1 MEAVYKSGGASSRK
15 ATAEAPLVLDRPSI
29 VTLKI
34 APESVLKFER
44 RGDDLVLVLRD
55 GQEVAVRGFFA
66 EYPDAG
72 RNDLVLEDGAGVQW
86 WGQYTAPWKDFH
98 FTEIEWN
105 DAGGALLPDGVP
117 GWLLGALGV
126 LGVGAAASGGGGGG
140 GGPAFIPPL
149 LPAQNRGPEGK
160 ADPVVTD
167 QDKPVSGQVQATD
180 PDRDTLTYTVAKGP
194 EHGTVTVDP
203 TTGQFVYTP
212 KPGYEGPDSFEVTV
226 SDGKGGT
233 TTVTV
238 PVTVSP
244 VNDAPTAPDYT
255 EATNE
260 DTPVSGRVTGSD
272 IDSGDT
278 LTYTKGSDPAHG
290 TVTVN
295 PDGTYTYTPNPDFH
309 GTDSFTVTVSDGHG
323 GTTTSTVTVTVD
335 PVNDAPT
342 APAYAETT
350 NEDTPV
356 NGKVTGTDV
365 DGDPLTYTKGS
376 DPANGT
382 VTVNPDGT
390 YVYTPNPNFNGTDMF
405 TVTVSDGHGGT
416 TTSTVTV
423 TVDPVNDEPTVP
435 DYTKTTNEDT
445 PVSGQVVGSDV
456 DGDTLTYVKGSD
468 PAHGTVT
475 VNADG
480 TYTYTPGANFNGTD
494 SFTVTVSDGHGGTK
508 TSTITVTVDPVNDD
522 PAAPNYTKTTS
533 EDTPVSGKV
542 TGTDVDGDALTYT
555 KGSNPS
561 NGSVTVNSD
570 GTYVYT
576 PNPDF
581 HGTDSF
587 TVTVSDGHGGTT
599 TSTVTVTVSPVND
612 APKAPDYN
620 ETTNEDTPVSGS
632 VVGTDVDGD
641 ALTYVKGS
649 DPAHGTVTVNP
660 DGTYVYTPNPN
671 FNGTDS
677 FTVTVSDGHGG
688 TTTSTVT
695 VTVDPVNDAPTVP
708 NYNQTTNEDTP
719 VSGQVVGS
727 DVDGDTL
734 TYTKGSDPAHGT
746 VTVNADGTYTYTPGA
761 NFNGTD
767 SFTVTVSDG
776 HGGTTTSTVNV
787 TINPFND
794 APTVPN
800 YNQTTDEDT
809 PVSGKVVGSDVDG
822 DTLTYTKGSDPA
834 HGTVT
839 VNADGTYTY
848 TPGANFNGTDSFTV
862 TVSDGHGG
870 TTTSTVNV
878 TINPV
883 NDAPTV
889 PNYTETTNEDT
900 PVSGQVTGSDVD
912 GDTLTYVKGS
922 DPANGTVTVNADGTY
937 TYTPNANFNG
947 TDTFTVTVSDGHGG
961 TTTSTITV
969 TVDPVNDAPTVP
981 NYTETTNEDTP
992 VNGQVVGSDVDGDAL
1007 TYTKGSDPAHGTVT
1021 VNADG
1026 TYTYVPGANF
1036 HGTDSFTVT
1045 VSDGHGGTTTSTI
1058 TVTVDP
1064 VNDAPTVPNYT
1075 ETTNEDTPVNGQ
1087 VVGSD
1092 VDGDTLT
1099 YTKGSDPAHGTVT
1112 VNADGTYTYVPGA
1125 NFNGTDSFTV
1135 TVSDGHGGTTTSTVN
1150 VTVNPVNDA
1159 PTVPNY
1165 IETTN
1170 EDTPVS
1176 GQVVG
1181 SDVDGDTL
1189 TYVKGSDPAHG
1200 TVTVNPDGTYTYVP
1214 GANFNGTDS
1223 FTVTVS
1229 DGHGGTTTSTVNVT
1243 VNPVNDAPTAPNYT
1257 ETTNEDTPV
1266 SGQVVGSDVDGDTLT
1281 YVKGSDPAHGTV
1293 TVNADGT
1300 YTYVPGANFNGTDTF
1315 TVTVSDGHGGTTTS
1329 TITVTVDPVND
1340 APTVPNYAQTTD
1352 EDTPVSGQVI
1362 GSDVDG
1368 DALTYALGNGP
1379 AHGSVTVNADGTYT
1393 YVPSANF
1400 NGTDTFTVTVSDG
1413 HGGTTTSTVTVT
1425 IDPVNDAPTVPNYTQ
1440 TTDED
1445 TPVSGQVVGSDVDG
1459 DTLTYVKGSDPTNG
1473 TVTVNADGT
1482 YTYTPNANF
1491 NGTDTFTVT
1500 VSDGHGG
1507 TTTSTVTVT
1516 IDPVNDA
1523 PVFVDGGGTPVDT
1536 ATGYVFGYD
1545 ENRPAGTVLGTVH
1558 ATDIDSANVTYSILS
1573 GNDQGYFAI
1582 DPVTGEISLTP
1593 AGAAAFVNDYEAGA
1607 NAHALVIGATD
1618 GTATTTIPVTLNEQ
1632 NINDAP
1638 TVPDYAKTTD
1648 EDTPVSGQVVGS
1660 DVDGDAL
1667 TYVKGSDPAHGT
1679 VTVNA
1684 DGTYTYVPGANFNG
1698 TDSFTVTVSDGH
1710 GGTTTS
1716 TVNVTI
1722 NPVNDAPVFVDGG
1735 GTPVD
1740 SATGYVFGYDENRT
1754 AGTVLGTVQATDV
1767 DSANVTYSILSG
1779 NDAGY
1784 FAINPATGEISLTPA
1799 GAAAFVNDYEA
1810 GANAHALVVGAS
1822 DGTVTTNIPVTLNE
1836 QNVNEA
1842 PEAPDD
1848 TKTTDEDTPVSGQ
1861 IVGSDVDGDTLT
1873 YVKGSNPSN
1882 GTVTVNPNGTY
1893 TYVPNANFN
1902 GTDSF
1907 TVTVS
1912 DGHGGTTT
1920 STVTVTVNPVNDPPT
1935 ATATDAGIVSEGS
1948 LPGGIAAVG
1957 EPSVQ
1962 STGKISIADPDSLA
1976 GDLSVSLSGP
1986 AGVTSGGQPV
1996 SWSWD
2001 AGTHT
2006 LTGSVTVDGV
2016 TTEVMTVA
2024 VGNVTATG
2032 AGQFEAG
2039 YTVTLKAP
2047 IDHPAGN
2054 GEGLSNLHFE
2064 AVVSD
2069 GQLSGAPVGFNVP
2082 VKDDAPVLVN
2092 GEQSV
2097 DVAPINTNLMVIL
2110 DLSGSMEEETPT
2122 RLSRAKAA
2130 VQNLIDG
2137 YDLYGDVRV
2146 QLVTFSTTG
2155 HAQQAWMTA
2164 ADAKALVQ
2172 DLQASGSTNYD
2183 AALASAMSGFSA
2195 GGKLQGAQNVSYFL
2209 TDGEPTR
2216 GDGNPDQL
2224 GNSSSSNAADKGIQA
2239 AEEAIWKTF
2248 LTTNHINSFAL
2259 GLGSSLGPTEQAY
2272 IDPIAYNGNTGTN
2285 TNGKIVTDTSQLN
2298 DMLQGT
2304 ISVPPT
2310 VSNLLTGGLGGS
2322 SGFGADGGHVST
2334 LTIDGTI
2341 YAFDSSTGGMT
2352 KTGPATSSDYSYN
2365 QATHQV
2371 TIATDKG
2378 GKLVVDFDTGEFS
2391 YQVAPKTTASQNY
2404 DETLSYQVV
2413 DRDGDASNVATQT
2426 LHVNYTPAA
2435 GAAAL
2440 FSSADSLGL
2449 AGVDEVT
2456 VSIEQQQQPHD
2467 APHFPFGDG
2476 PAWGGLQLSD
2486 MLQGF
2491 GAAESLHALL
2501 QAAFPPAFGG
2511 TQASP
2516 TVLSLAS
2523 SADSLAAYAPP
2534 VAPSLDDELH
2544 MGLALHH

>member
-160 ADPVVTD
+160 AEPVVTD
-167 QDKPVSGQVQATD
+167 QDKPVTGQVQATD

-233 TTVTV
+233 TTVKV

-255 EATNE
+255 ETTAE

-323 GTTTSTVTVTVD
+323 GTTTSTVTVTVSPVNDAPVFVDGGGTPVNTTDGYVFGYDENRPAGTVLGTVRATDVDSATVTYSILSGNEQGYFAID
-335 PVNDAPT
+335 PVTGAISLTAAGAAAFVNDYEAASNAHSLTVGANDGTITTVIPVTLNEQNINDAPT
-342 APAYAETT
+342 AP
-350 NEDTPV
+350 
-356 NGKVTGTDV
+356 
-365 DGDPLTYTKGS
+365 GD
-376 DPANGT
+376 
-382 VTVNPDGT
+382 
-390 YVYTPNPNFNGTDMF
+390 
-405 TVTVSDGHGGT
+405 
-416 TTSTVTV
+416 
-423 TVDPVNDEPTVP
+423 
-435 DYTKTTNEDT
+435 TKTTNEDT
-445 PVSGQVVGSDV
+445 PVSGQIVGSDA
-456 DGDTLTYVKGSD
+456 DGDTLTYTKGSD

-480 TYTYTPGANFNGTD
+480 TYTYTPGTNFNGTDSFTVTVSDGHGGTTTSTVNVTVVPVNDAPTAPDYTKTTNEDTPVSGQVVGSDVEGDTLTYVKGSDPANGTVTVNADGTYTYTPNANFNGTDSFTVTVSDGHGGVTTSTVTVTIDPVNDAPVFVDGGGTPVDTATGYVFGYDENRPAGTVLGTVQATDVDSANVTYSILSGNDNGYFAIDPVTGAISLTPAGAAAFVNDYEAGANAHSLVIGATDGTATTTIPVTLNERNINDAPTVPDYAKTTDEDTPVSGSVVGSDVDGDTLTYAKGSDPSHGTVTVNADGTYTYTPGANFHGTDSFTVTVSDGHGGTTTSTVNVTINPVNDAPTAPNYNQTTNEDTPVSGKVVGSDVDGDTLTYAKGSDPAHGTVTVNADGTYTYVPGANFNGTD
-494 SFTVTVSDGHGGTK
+494 SFTVTVSDGHGGTT
-508 TSTITVTVDPVNDD
+508 TSTVNVTINPVNDA
-522 PAAPNYTKTTS
+522 PTAPNYNQTTN
-533 EDTPVSGKV
+533 EDTPVNGKV
-542 TGTDVDGDALTYT
+542 IGSDVDGDALTYT

-561 NGSVTVNSD
+561 NGSVTVN
-570 GTYVYT
+570 
-576 PNPDF
+576 
-581 HGTDSF
+581 
-587 TVTVSDGHGGTT
+587 
-599 TSTVTVTVSPVND
+599 
-612 APKAPDYN
+612 
-620 ETTNEDTPVSGS
+620 
-632 VVGTDVDGD
+632 
-641 ALTYVKGS
+641 
-649 DPAHGTVTVNP
+649 P

-671 FNGTDS
+671 FNGTDT

-776 HGGTTTSTVNV
+776 HGGTTTST
-787 TINPFND
+787 
-794 APTVPN
+794 
-800 YNQTTDEDT
+800 
-809 PVSGKVVGSDVDG
+809 
-822 DTLTYTKGSDPA
+822 
-834 HGTVT
+834 
-839 VNADGTYTY
+839 
-848 TPGANFNGTDSFTV
+848 
-862 TVSDGHGG
+862 
-870 TTTSTVNV
+870 
-878 TINPV
+878 
-883 NDAPTV
+883 
-889 PNYTETTNEDT
+889 
-900 PVSGQVTGSDVD
+900 
-912 GDTLTYVKGS
+912 
-922 DPANGTVTVNADGTY
+922 
-937 TYTPNANFNG
+937 
-947 TDTFTVTVSDGHGG
+947 
-961 TTTSTITV
+961 ITV

-992 VNGQVVGSDVDGDAL
+992 VSGQVVGSDLDGDTL

-1036 HGTDSFTVT
+1036 HGTDSFIVT
-1045 VSDGHGGTTTSTI
+1045 VSDGHGGTTTSTV
-1058 TVTVDP
+1058 TVTIDP
-1064 VNDAPTVPNYT
+1064 VNDAPTAPNYT
-1075 ETTNEDTPVNGQ
+1075 ETTNEDTPVSGQ

-1150 VTVNPVNDA
+1150 VT
-1159 PTVPNY
+1159 
-1165 IETTN
+1165 I
-1170 EDTPVS
+1170 
-1176 GQVVG
+1176 
-1181 SDVDGDTL
+1181 
-1189 TYVKGSDPAHG
+1189 
-1200 TVTVNPDGTYTYVP
+1200 
-1214 GANFNGTDS
+1214 
-1223 FTVTVS
+1223 
-1229 DGHGGTTTSTVNVT
+1229 
-1243 VNPVNDAPTAPNYT
+1243 NPVNDAPTAPNYT

-1281 YVKGSDPAHGTV
+1281 YTKGSDPAHGTV

-1329 TITVTVDPVND
+1329 TVTVTIAPVND

-1352 EDTPVSGQVI
+1352 EDTPVSGQVV
-1362 GSDVDG
+1362 GSDIDG
-1368 DALTYALGNGP
+1368 DTLTYTKGSDP
-1379 AHGSVTVNADGTYT
+1379 AHGTVTVNADGTYT
-1393 YVPSANF
+1393 YVPS
-1400 NGTDTFTVTVSDG
+1400 
-1413 HGGTTTSTVTVT
+1413 
-1425 IDPVNDAPTVPNYTQ
+1425 
-1440 TTDED
+1440 
-1445 TPVSGQVVGSDVDG
+1445 
-1459 DTLTYVKGSDPTNG
+1459 
-1473 TVTVNADGT
+1473 
-1482 YTYTPNANF
+1482 ANF

-1545 ENRPAGTVLGTVH
+1545 ENRPAGTVLGKVQ
-1558 ATDIDSANVTYSILS
+1558 ATDIDSATVTYSILS
-1573 GNDQGYFAI
+1573 GNDNGYFAI
-1582 DPVTGEISLTP
+1582 NPATGEISLTP

-1607 NAHALVIGATD
+1607 NAHSLVIGATD

-1679 VTVNA
+1679 VTVNP

-1754 AGTVLGTVQATDV
+1754 AGTVLGTVRATDI
-1767 DSANVTYSILSG
+1767 DSATVTYSILSG
-1779 NDAGY
+1779 NDNGY
-1784 FAINPATGEISLTPA
+1784 FAIHPATGAISLTAA

-1810 GANAHALVVGAS
+1810 GANAHSLVVGAS

-1842 PEAPDD
+1842 PTAPDD

-1861 IVGSDVDGDTLT
+1861 IVGSDVDGDTLIYT
-1873 YVKGSNPSN
+1873 KGSNPSN

-1986 AGVTSGGQPV
+1986 TGVTSGGQPV
-1996 SWSWD
+1996 SWTWD

-2054 GEGLSNLHFE
+2054 GEGVSNLQFQAH
-2064 AVVSD
+2064 VTD
-2069 GQLSGAPVGFNVP
+2069 GQTAAAPVSFDVP

-2110 DLSGSMEEETPT
+2110 DLSGSMNEETPT

-2137 YDLYGDVRV
+2137 YDLYGEVRV

-2155 HAQQAWMTA
+2155 QAQQAWMTA
-2164 ADAKALVQ
+2164 AEAKALVQ
-2172 DLQASGSTNYD
+2172 TLQHGGSTNYD
-2183 AALASAMSGFSA
+2183 AALATAMSGFSA

-2216 GDGNPDQL
+2216 GDGDTGQL
-2224 GNSSSSNAADKGIQA
+2224 SNSSSSGSADYGIQA

-2248 LTTNHINSFAL
+2248 LTNNKINSFAL
-2259 GLGSSLGPTEQAY
+2259 GLGSDLLPAAQGI

-2334 LTIDGTI
+2334 LTIDGTV
-2341 YAFDSSTGGMT
+2341 YAFDSSTGLMT

-2391 YQVAPKTTASQNY
+2391 YQVAPRTTTSHNY

-2440 FSSADSLGL
+2440 FTSADSLGL

-2486 MLQGF
+2486 MLQGV

-2511 TQASP
+2511 TQAPP

>member
-1 MEAVYKSGGASSRK
+1 M
-15 ATAEAPLVLDRPSI
+15 
-29 VTLKI
+29 
-34 APESVLKFER
+34 LKFER

-126 LGVGAAASGGGGGG
+126 LGVGAAASGGVGGGG

-160 ADPVVTD
+160 AEPVVTD
-167 QDKPVSGQVQATD
+167 QDKPVQGQVHATD

-255 EATNE
+255 ETTTE
-260 DTPVSGRVTGSD
+260 DTPVSGRVTGTD

-323 GTTTSTVTVTVD
+323 GTTTSTVTVTVS
-335 PVNDAPT
+335 PVNDAPK
-342 APAYAETT
+342 APDYDETT
-350 NEDTPV
+350 NEDTPISGSV
-356 NGKVTGTDV
+356 VGSDV
-365 DGDPLTYTKGS
+365 DGDTLTYVKGS
-376 DPANGT
+376 DPAHGT

-390 YVYTPNPNFNGTDMF
+390 YTYTPNANFNGTDSF

-416 TTSTVTV
+416 TTSTVNV
-423 TVDPVNDEPTVP
+423 TIKPVNDAPTAP
-435 DYTKTTNEDT
+435 NYNQTTNEDT

-480 TYTYTPGANFNGTD
+480 TYTYIPGANF
-494 SFTVTVSDGHGGTK
+494 H
-508 TSTITVTVDPVNDD
+508 
-522 PAAPNYTKTTS
+522 
-533 EDTPVSGKV
+533 
-542 TGTDVDGDALTYT
+542 
-555 KGSNPS
+555 
-561 NGSVTVNSD
+561 
-570 GTYVYT
+570 
-576 PNPDF
+576 
-581 HGTDSF
+581 
-587 TVTVSDGHGGTT
+587 
-599 TSTVTVTVSPVND
+599 
-612 APKAPDYN
+612 
-620 ETTNEDTPVSGS
+620 
-632 VVGTDVDGD
+632 
-641 ALTYVKGS
+641 
-649 DPAHGTVTVNP
+649 
-660 DGTYVYTPNPN
+660 
-671 FNGTDS
+671 
-677 FTVTVSDGHGG
+677 
-688 TTTSTVT
+688 
-695 VTVDPVNDAPTVP
+695 
-708 NYNQTTNEDTP
+708 
-719 VSGQVVGS
+719 
-727 DVDGDTL
+727 
-734 TYTKGSDPAHGT
+734 
-746 VTVNADGTYTYTPGA
+746 
-761 NFNGTD
+761 GTD

-787 TINPFND
+787 T
-794 APTVPN
+794 T
-800 YNQTTDEDT
+800 
-809 PVSGKVVGSDVDG
+809 
-822 DTLTYTKGSDPA
+822 
-834 HGTVT
+834 
-839 VNADGTYTY
+839 
-848 TPGANFNGTDSFTV
+848 
-862 TVSDGHGG
+862 
-870 TTTSTVNV
+870 
-878 TINPV
+878 NPV
-883 NDAPTV
+883 NDAPTA
-889 PNYTETTNEDT
+889 PNYNQTTNEDT
-900 PVSGQVTGSDVD
+900 PVNGKVIGSDVD
-912 GDTLTYVKGS
+912 GDALTYTKGS
-922 DPANGTVTVNADGTY
+922 NPSNGSVTVNPDGTY
-937 TYTPNANFNG
+937 VYTPNPNFNG

-969 TVDPVNDAPTVP
+969 TVDPVNDAPTAP
-981 NYTETTNEDTP
+981 NYNQTTNEDTP
-992 VNGQVVGSDVDGDAL
+992 VNGKVIGSDVDGDAL
-1007 TYTKGSDPAHGTVT
+1007 TYTKGSNPSNGSVTVNPDGTYVYTPNPNFNGTDTFTVTVSDGHGGTTTSTVTVTIDPVNDAPTAPNYNQTTNEDTPVNGKVTGSDVDGDTLTYTKGSNPSNGSVTVNPDGTYTYTPNPDFHGTDSFTVTVSDGHGGTTTSTVTVTVDPMNDAPTVPDYTKTTDEDTPVSGQVVGSDVDGDTLTYVKGSDPAHGTVT

-1045 VSDGHGGTTTSTI
+1045 VSDGHGGTTTSTVTVTINPVNDAPTAPNYNQTTNEDTPVSGQVTGSDVDGDTLTYVKGSDPANGTVTVDADGTYTYTPNASFNGTDTFTVTVSDGHGGTTTSTI
-1058 TVTVDP
+1058 TVTIDP

-1092 VDGDTLT
+1092 VDGDALT

-1165 IETTN
+1165 
-1170 EDTPVS
+1170 V
-1176 GQVVG
+1176 
-1181 SDVDGDTL
+1181 
-1189 TYVKGSDPAHG
+1189 
-1200 TVTVNPDGTYTYVP
+1200 
-1214 GANFNGTDS
+1214 
-1223 FTVTVS
+1223 
-1229 DGHGGTTTSTVNVT
+1229 
-1243 VNPVNDAPTAPNYT
+1243 

-1400 NGTDTFTVTVSDG
+1400 NGIDTFTVTVSDG

-1425 IDPVNDAPTVPNYTQ
+1425 IDPVNDAPTVPNYAQ

-1459 DTLTYVKGSDPTNG
+1459 DTLTYVKGSDPANG
-1473 TVTVNADGT
+1473 TVTVNADGS

-1491 NGTDTFTVT
+1491 NGTDSFTVT

-1507 TTTSTVTVT
+1507 TTTSTVNVT
-1516 IDPVNDA
+1516 INPVNDA

-1545 ENRPAGTVLGTVH
+1545 ENRPAGTVLGTVQ
-1558 ATDIDSANVTYSILS
+1558 ATDVDSANVTYSILS

-1648 EDTPVSGQVVGS
+1648 EDTPVSGSVVGS
-1660 DVDGDAL
+1660 DVDGDTL
-1667 TYVKGSDPAHGT
+1667 TYTKGSDPSHGT

-1684 DGTYTYVPGANFNG
+1684 DGTYTYTPNADFNG

-1716 TVNVTI
+1716 TVTVTI

-1754 AGTVLGTVQATDV
+1754 AGTVLGTVRATDI
-1767 DSANVTYSILSG
+1767 DSATVTYSILSG
-1779 NDAGY
+1779 NDNGY
-1784 FAINPATGEISLTPA
+1784 FAIDPLTGEISLTPA

-1822 DGTVTTNIPVTLNE
+1822 DGTITTNIPVTLNE

-1976 GDLSVSLSGP
+1976 GDLSLSLSGP

-1996 SWSWD
+1996 SWTWD

-2110 DLSGSMEEETPT
+2110 DLSGSMNEETPT

-2137 YDLYGDVRV
+2137 YDLYGEVRV

-2155 HAQQAWMTA
+2155 QAQQAWMTA
-2164 ADAKALVQ
+2164 AEAKALVQ
-2172 DLQASGSTNYD
+2172 TLQHGGSTNYD
-2183 AALASAMSGFSA
+2183 AALATAMSGFSA

-2216 GDGNPDQL
+2216 GDGDTGQL
-2224 GNSSSSNAADKGIQA
+2224 SNSSSSGSADYGIQA

-2248 LTTNHINSFAL
+2248 LTNNKINSFAL
-2259 GLGSSLGPTEQAY
+2259 GLGSDLLPAAQGI

-2334 LTIDGTI
+2334 LTIDGTT
-2341 YAFDSSTGGMT
+2341 YAFNSATSQMI

-2365 QATHQV
+2365 QTTHQV

>member
-167 QDKPVSGQVQATD
+167 QDKPVTGQVHATD
-180 PDRDTLTYTVAKGP
+180 PDRDTLNYTVAKGP

-203 TTGQFVYTP
+203 STGQFVYTP

-255 EATNE
+255 ETTTE

-323 GTTTSTVTVTVD
+323 GTTTSTVTVTVS
-335 PVNDAPT
+335 PVNDAPE
-342 APAYAETT
+342 APDYNETT
-350 NEDTPV
+350 NEDTPI
-356 NGKVTGTDV
+356 NGSVVGTDV
-365 DGDPLTYTKGS
+365 DGDALTYVKGS
-376 DPANGT
+376 DPAHGT
-382 VTVNPDGT
+382 VTVNTDGT
-390 YVYTPNPNFNGTDMF
+390 YTYVPGANFNGTDSF

-416 TTSTVTV
+416 TTSTVNVTINPVNDPPTAPNYTETTNEDTPVNGKVVGSDVDGDTLTYVKGSDPTHGTV
-423 TVDPVNDEPTVP
+423 TVNADGTYTYTPSANFHGADSFTVTVSDGHGGTTTSTVNVTINPVNDAPTAP
-435 DYTKTTNEDT
+435 NYIETTNEDT

-480 TYTYTPGANFNGTD
+480 TYTYTPGANF
-494 SFTVTVSDGHGGTK
+494 
-508 TSTITVTVDPVNDD
+508 
-522 PAAPNYTKTTS
+522 
-533 EDTPVSGKV
+533 
-542 TGTDVDGDALTYT
+542 
-555 KGSNPS
+555 
-561 NGSVTVNSD
+561 
-570 GTYVYT
+570 
-576 PNPDF
+576 

-599 TSTVTVTVSPVND
+599 TSTI
-612 APKAPDYN
+612 
-620 ETTNEDTPVSGS
+620 
-632 VVGTDVDGD
+632 
-641 ALTYVKGS
+641 
-649 DPAHGTVTVNP
+649 
-660 DGTYVYTPNPN
+660 
-671 FNGTDS
+671 
-677 FTVTVSDGHGG
+677 
-688 TTTSTVT
+688 T
-695 VTVDPVNDAPTVP
+695 VTVDPVNDAPTAP

-727 DVDGDTL
+727 DVDGDAL

-787 TINPFND
+787 TVNPVND
-794 APTVPN
+794 APTAPNYTQTTNEDTPVNGKVTGADVDGDALTYTKGSNPSNGSVVVNPDGTYTYTPNPNFNGTDKFTVTVSDGHGGTTTSTITVTVDPVNDAPTAPN
-800 YNQTTDEDT
+800 YNQTTNEDTPVNGKVIGSDVDGDALTYTKGSNPSNGSVTVNPDGTYVYTPNPNFNGTDTFTVTVSDGHGGTTTSTVTVTIDPVNDAPTAPNYTETTNEDT
-809 PVSGKVVGSDVDG
+809 PVSGKVIGSDVDG
-822 DTLTYTKGSDPA
+822 DALTYTKGSDPA
-834 HGTVT
+834 HGTVTVNPDGTYVYTPNPNFNGTDTFTVTVSDGNGGTVTSTITVTVDPVNDAPTAPNYNQTTNEDTPVSGKVIGSDVDGDALTYTKGSDPANGTVT

-878 TINPV
+878 TVNPV
-883 NDAPTV
+883 NDAPTA
-889 PNYTETTNEDT
+889 PNYT
-900 PVSGQVTGSDVD
+900 Q
-912 GDTLTYVKGS
+912 
-922 DPANGTVTVNADGTY
+922 
-937 TYTPNANFNG
+937 
-947 TDTFTVTVSDGHGG
+947 
-961 TTTSTITV
+961 
-969 TVDPVNDAPTVP
+969 
-981 NYTETTNEDTP
+981 TTNEDTP
-992 VNGQVVGSDVDGDAL
+992 VNGKVTGADVDGDAL

-1021 VNADG
+1021 VNPDGTYVYTPNPNFNGTDTFTVTVSDGNGGTVTSTVTVTVDPVNDAPTAPNYNQTTNEDTPVSGKVIGSDVDGDALTYTKGSDPANGTVTVNADG
-1026 TYTYVPGANF
+1026 TYIYTPGANF

-1045 VSDGHGGTTTSTI
+1045 VSDGHGGTTTSTV
-1058 TVTVDP
+1058 TVTIDP
-1064 VNDAPTVPNYT
+1064 VNDVPTVPNYN
-1075 ETTNEDTPVNGQ
+1075 ETTDEDTPVSGR
-1087 VVGSD
+1087 VIGSD

-1112 VNADGTYTYVPGA
+1112 VNADG
-1125 NFNGTDSFTV
+1125 S
-1135 TVSDGHGGTTTSTVN
+1135 
-1150 VTVNPVNDA
+1150 
-1159 PTVPNY
+1159 
-1165 IETTN
+1165 
-1170 EDTPVS
+1170 
-1176 GQVVG
+1176 
-1181 SDVDGDTL
+1181 
-1189 TYVKGSDPAHG
+1189 
-1200 TVTVNPDGTYTYVP
+1200 
-1214 GANFNGTDS
+1214 
-1223 FTVTVS
+1223 
-1229 DGHGGTTTSTVNVT
+1229 
-1243 VNPVNDAPTAPNYT
+1243 
-1257 ETTNEDTPV
+1257 
-1266 SGQVVGSDVDGDTLT
+1266 
-1281 YVKGSDPAHGTV
+1281 
-1293 TVNADGT
+1293 
-1300 YTYVPGANFNGTDTF
+1300 
-1315 TVTVSDGHGGTTTS
+1315 
-1329 TITVTVDPVND
+1329 
-1340 APTVPNYAQTTD
+1340 
-1352 EDTPVSGQVI
+1352 
-1362 GSDVDG
+1362 
-1368 DALTYALGNGP
+1368 
-1379 AHGSVTVNADGTYT
+1379 
-1393 YVPSANF
+1393 
-1400 NGTDTFTVTVSDG
+1400 
-1413 HGGTTTSTVTVT
+1413 
-1425 IDPVNDAPTVPNYTQ
+1425 
-1440 TTDED
+1440 
-1445 TPVSGQVVGSDVDG
+1445 
-1459 DTLTYVKGSDPTNG
+1459 
-1473 TVTVNADGT
+1473 

-1582 DPVTGEISLTP
+1582 DPATGEISLTP

-1607 NAHALVIGATD
+1607 NAHSLVIGATD

-1667 TYVKGSDPAHGT
+1667 TYAKGSDPAHGT

-1684 DGTYTYVPGANFNG
+1684 DGTYTYTPNADFNG

-1754 AGTVLGTVQATDV
+1754 AGTVLGTVRATDI
-1767 DSANVTYSILSG
+1767 DSATVTYSILSG

-1784 FAINPATGEISLTPA
+1784 FAIDPLTGEISLTPA

-1948 LPGGIAAVG
+1948 LPGGIPAAG
-1957 EPSVQ
+1957 EPTVQ

-1996 SWSWD
+1996 SWTWD

-2006 LTGSVTVDGV
+2006 LTGSVTVGGV
-2016 TTEVMTVA
+2016 TTQVMTVA

-2054 GEGLSNLHFE
+2054 GEGVSNLHFE

-2110 DLSGSMEEETPT
+2110 DLSGSMGEENPT
-2122 RLSRAKAA
+2122 RLSRAKEAIK
-2130 VQNLIDG
+2130 NLIDG

-2155 HAQQAWMTA
+2155 QAQQAWMTA
-2164 ADAKALVQ
+2164 AQAKTLVQ
-2172 DLQASGSTNYD
+2172 SLQDGGSTNYD
-2183 AALASAMSGFSA
+2183 AALATAMTGFEA
-2195 GGKLQGAQNVSYFL
+2195 NGKLQGAQNVSYFL

-2216 GDGNPDQL
+2216 GDGNTGQL
-2224 GNSSSSNAADKGIQA
+2224 GNNSNGSNTADFGIQA

-2248 LTTNHINSFAL
+2248 LTNNKINSFAL
-2259 GLGSSLGPTEQAY
+2259 GLGSDLLPAAQGI

-2334 LTIDGTI
+2334 LTIDGTV
-2341 YAFDSSTGGMT
+2341 YAFDSSTGLMT

-2391 YQVAPKTTASQNY
+2391 YQVAPRTTSSHNY

-2440 FSSADSLGL
+2440 FTSADSLGL

-2456 VSIEQQQQPHD
+2456 VSIEQQQPHD

>member
-105 DAGGALLPDGVP
+105 DAGGALLSDGVP

-167 QDKPVSGQVQATD
+167 QDKPVTGQVQATD

-255 EATNE
+255 ETTTE

-295 PDGTYTYTPNPDFH
+295 PDGTYTYTPNPNFNGTDTFTVTVSDGHGGTTTSTVTVTVDPVNDAPTAPNYTETTNEDTPVSGKVVGSDVDGDTLTYVKGSDPAHGTVTVNADGTYTYTPGANFHGTDSFTVTVSDGHGGTTTSTVNVTINPVNDAPTAPNYNQTTNEDTPVSGQVVGSDVDGDALTYTKGSDPAHGTVTVNPDGTYTYVPGANFNGTDSFTVTVSDGNGGTTTSTITVTVDPVNDAPTVPNYAQTTDEDTPVSGQVVGSDVDGDTLTYVKGSDPANGTVTVNADGTYTYTPNANFNGTDSFTVTVSDGHGGTTTSTVTVTIDPVNDAPTAPNYTQTTNEDTPVNGKVTGTDVDGDALTYTKGSNPSNGSVVVNPDGTYTYTPNPNFNGTDTFTVTVSDGHGGTTTSTITVTVDPVNDAPTAPNYNQTTNEDTPVNGKVIGSDVDGDALTYTKGSNPSNGSVTVNPDGTYTYTPNPDFH
-309 GTDSFTVTVSDGHG
+309 GADSFTVTVSDGHG

-342 APAYAETT
+342 APNYTETT
-350 NEDTPV
+350 SEDTPV
-356 NGKVTGTDV
+356 SGKVIGSDI
-365 DGDPLTYTKGS
+365 DGDALTYTKGS
-376 DPANGT
+376 DPAHGT
-382 VTVNPDGT
+382 VTVNADGT
-390 YVYTPNPNFNGTDMF
+390 YTYTPSTNFNGTDSF
-405 TVTVSDGHGGT
+405 TVIVDDGHGGT
-416 TTSTVTV
+416 TTSTVNVTVTAVNDAPTAPNYTETTSEDTPVSGKVIGSDVDGDALTYVKGSDPSHGTV
-423 TVDPVNDEPTVP
+423 TVNADGTYTYTPGANFNGTDSFTVTVNDGHGGTTTSTVNVTINPVNDAPTAP
-435 DYTKTTNEDT
+435 NYNQTTAEDT

-480 TYTYTPGANFNGTD
+480 TYTYVPGANF
-494 SFTVTVSDGHGGTK
+494 H
-508 TSTITVTVDPVNDD
+508 
-522 PAAPNYTKTTS
+522 
-533 EDTPVSGKV
+533 
-542 TGTDVDGDALTYT
+542 
-555 KGSNPS
+555 
-561 NGSVTVNSD
+561 
-570 GTYVYT
+570 
-576 PNPDF
+576 
-581 HGTDSF
+581 
-587 TVTVSDGHGGTT
+587 
-599 TSTVTVTVSPVND
+599 
-612 APKAPDYN
+612 
-620 ETTNEDTPVSGS
+620 
-632 VVGTDVDGD
+632 
-641 ALTYVKGS
+641 
-649 DPAHGTVTVNP
+649 
-660 DGTYVYTPNPN
+660 
-671 FNGTDS
+671 
-677 FTVTVSDGHGG
+677 
-688 TTTSTVT
+688 
-695 VTVDPVNDAPTVP
+695 
-708 NYNQTTNEDTP
+708 
-719 VSGQVVGS
+719 
-727 DVDGDTL
+727 
-734 TYTKGSDPAHGT
+734 
-746 VTVNADGTYTYTPGA
+746 
-761 NFNGTD
+761 
-767 SFTVTVSDG
+767 
-776 HGGTTTSTVNV
+776 
-787 TINPFND
+787 
-794 APTVPN
+794 
-800 YNQTTDEDT
+800 
-809 PVSGKVVGSDVDG
+809 
-822 DTLTYTKGSDPA
+822 
-834 HGTVT
+834 
-839 VNADGTYTY
+839 
-848 TPGANFNGTDSFTV
+848 GTDSFTV

-883 NDAPTV
+883 NDAPTA
-889 PNYTETTNEDT
+889 PNYNKTTNEDT
-900 PVSGQVTGSDVD
+900 PVNGQVVGSDVD
-912 GDTLTYVKGS
+912 GDALTYVKGS

-969 TVDPVNDAPTVP
+969 TIDPVNDAPTVP

-992 VNGQVVGSDVDGDAL
+992 VNGQVVGSDVDGDTL
-1007 TYTKGSDPAHGTVT
+1007 TYTKGSDPAHGAVT

-1026 TYTYVPGANF
+1026 TYTYVPDANF
-1036 HGTDSFTVT
+1036 NGTDTFTVT

-1075 ETTNEDTPVNGQ
+1075 ETTNEDTPVSGQ

-1165 IETTN
+1165 TETTN
-1170 EDTPVS
+1170 EDTPVN

-1189 TYVKGSDPAHG
+1189 TY
-1200 TVTVNPDGTYTYVP
+1200 T
-1214 GANFNGTDS
+1214 
-1223 FTVTVS
+1223 
-1229 DGHGGTTTSTVNVT
+1229 
-1243 VNPVNDAPTAPNYT
+1243 
-1257 ETTNEDTPV
+1257 
-1266 SGQVVGSDVDGDTLT
+1266 
-1281 YVKGSDPAHGTV
+1281 KGSDPAHGTV
-1293 TVNADGT
+1293 TVNADGSYT
-1300 YTYVPGANFNGTDTF
+1300 YTPKPNFNGTD
-1315 TVTVSDGHGGTTTS
+1315 S
-1329 TITVTVDPVND
+1329 
-1340 APTVPNYAQTTD
+1340 
-1352 EDTPVSGQVI
+1352 
-1362 GSDVDG
+1362 
-1368 DALTYALGNGP
+1368 
-1379 AHGSVTVNADGTYT
+1379 
-1393 YVPSANF
+1393 
-1400 NGTDTFTVTVSDG
+1400 
-1413 HGGTTTSTVTVT
+1413 
-1425 IDPVNDAPTVPNYTQ
+1425 
-1440 TTDED
+1440 
-1445 TPVSGQVVGSDVDG
+1445 
-1459 DTLTYVKGSDPTNG
+1459 
-1473 TVTVNADGT
+1473 
-1482 YTYTPNANF
+1482 
-1491 NGTDTFTVT
+1491 FTVT

-1582 DPVTGEISLTP
+1582 DPVTGAISLTP

-1648 EDTPVSGQVVGS
+1648 EDTPVSGSVVGS
-1660 DVDGDAL
+1660 DVDGDTL
-1667 TYVKGSDPAHGT
+1667 TYAKGSDPSHGT

-1684 DGTYTYVPGANFNG
+1684 DGTYTYTPSADFNG

-1716 TVNVTI
+1716 TVTVTI

-1754 AGTVLGTVQATDV
+1754 AGTVLGTVRATDI
-1767 DSANVTYSILSG
+1767 DSATVTYSILSG
-1779 NDAGY
+1779 NDNGY
-1784 FAINPATGEISLTPA
+1784 FAIDPATGAISLTAA

-1986 AGVTSGGQPV
+1986 TGVTSGGQPV
-1996 SWSWD
+1996 SWTWD

-2016 TTEVMTVA
+2016 TTQVMTVA
-2024 VGNVTATG
+2024 VGNVTAAG
-2032 AGQFEAG
+2032 AGLFEAG

-2047 IDHPAGN
+2047 IDHPAGS
-2054 GEGLSNLHFE
+2054 GEGVSNLQFQAH
-2064 AVVSD
+2064 VTD
-2069 GQLSGAPVGFNVP
+2069 GQIAAAPVSFDVP

-2110 DLSGSMEEETPT
+2110 DLSGSMNEETPT

-2137 YDLYGDVRV
+2137 YDLYGEVRV

-2155 HAQQAWMTA
+2155 QAQQAWMTA
-2164 ADAKALVQ
+2164 AEAKALVQ
-2172 DLQASGSTNYD
+2172 TLLHGGSTNYD
-2183 AALASAMSGFSA
+2183 AALATAMSGFSA

-2216 GDGNPDQL
+2216 GDGDTGQL
-2224 GNSSSSNAADKGIQA
+2224 SNSSSSGSADYGIQA

-2248 LTTNHINSFAL
+2248 LTNNKINSFAL
-2259 GLGSSLGPTEQAY
+2259 GLGSDLLPAAQGI

-2341 YAFDSSTGGMT
+2341 YAFDSSTGLMT

-2391 YQVAPKTTASQNY
+2391 YQVAPRTTTSHNY

-2511 TQASP
+2511 AQASP